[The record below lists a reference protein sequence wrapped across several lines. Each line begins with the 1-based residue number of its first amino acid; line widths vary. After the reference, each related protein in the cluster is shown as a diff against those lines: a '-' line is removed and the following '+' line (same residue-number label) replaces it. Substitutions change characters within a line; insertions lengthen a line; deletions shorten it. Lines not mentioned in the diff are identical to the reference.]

1 MSVFGKNVKGPE
13 GDKETKSSSASESTA
28 PAVKNETAR
37 KEKWRAMAE
46 QREIWDQELI
56 EATQIAKVKLLYLSK
71 NWLTKIVTQLL

>member
-1 MSVFGKNVKGPE
+1 MSVFEKNVKGPE

-56 EATQIAKVKLLYLSK
+56 EATQIAKVRLL
-71 NWLTKIVTQLL
+71 I

>member
-1 MSVFGKNVKGPE
+1 MSVFEKKLKGPE
-13 GDKETKSSSASESTA
+13 ETKNSSASESTA

-56 EATQIAKVKLLYLSK
+56 EATQIAKVKIGLF
-71 NWLTKIVTQLL
+71 